1 MKLPAS
7 LSFSDVRPGVPGCV
21 GRAVVLSLL
30 ALCLSLPAFSAHA
43 QSEAEDGGPAS
54 FDEVDASGI
63 KLTAAEAARILAL
76 PVPEAADARYAALQ
90 RQYEAARLLEDQ
102 VRLIATA
109 RQLIDAGR
117 GHVGGEDW
125 ILAYLNAEFVWGSSG
140 AALEA
145 CEPFIADTRLS
156 LDTRAAVA
164 LRQTYFAAQ
173 GHDRLLM
180 NRFWSR
186 ADDLAKQAMKQATGM
201 SPFLPVNRLQV
212 RSEIE
217 RWQGESA
224 AAVATLRE
232 AVGVAR
238 LAVAATQ
245 ARSGN
250 ARSPAVLDAYN
261 RLDGSLGML
270 TYALVRQGRAQEA
283 IDVAEENLAL
293 WRAGK
298 LTDVLG
304 ARWNYRLATSLNST
318 QQYEAGLAAARL
330 SDEMLQR
337 AGSSAASHTRWL
349 ARQEVVRGLIGLKRW
364 KEADESYR
372 EFLAAMPVDLL
383 ARTRASNWRLLALL
397 AAENGRYDEAL
408 EIAERYHR
416 YRTRLYGAQHPQTQE
431 AAGVRAVVHLLR
443 GDIRQ
448 AMIDYEELFAAT
460 LDSTAGWLDLD
471 LRGVRGYVLGIAFDE
486 FMRYVAE
493 RAVKG
498 EALDAA
504 ITDRALQ
511 IADRS
516 NLSATQRALTDSTAR
531 VLATTPALRALLDE
545 EQTQRQLV
553 AALFGKLNNTLTE
566 EDRLR
571 RERSSEAFKALP
583 ESERHALGER
593 LKAVREQIPAQKDEA
608 VAARAVLSNQRE
620 AIARQFPAYADLV
633 TPATPRPEQLR
644 RLLGPGEAMLV
655 VYPAGSATLVW
666 LIGAEGHNGFSASKL
681 TRDGLTRRIVE
692 LRTMLDIAKTTPG
705 SEPALQ
711 PAMLHALYREML
723 APLEAPLRDVRSLII
738 ATNGPLASLP
748 LGALVSSPPTGRAP
762 PAWLIRQMAVT
773 QLPSPSSLLAL
784 RRVAQPKVA
793 EKALLGFGDPLFKL
807 ASSSKAKTVRP
818 TVATGKSNPMRTN
831 LTSEAARYDAEWG
844 FRYADMPPLP
854 ETRTELVAVAAALGA
869 DEKTDLVLGA
879 QATRRAVIDAD
890 LLDRRVVAFATHG
903 LMPGELPGISKPSL
917 AMAANAN
924 ERESP
929 LLELDDVLGLRLNAQ
944 WVLLSA
950 CNTAA
955 GEQGGGAMSGLV
967 RGFFFAGARSVL
979 ATHWSVE
986 SESAAALSTA
996 TLKAYANGAIS
1007 RSQSLR
1013 QAQLAM
1019 IDGQIGGGKWS
1030 HPYYW
1035 APYALFGDPAH

>member
-372 EFLAAMPVDLL
+372 EFLAAMPVDLTL

-498 EALDAA
+498 EG
-504 ITDRALQ
+504 
-511 IADRS
+511 
-516 NLSATQRALTDSTAR
+516 
-531 VLATTPALRALLDE
+531 P
-545 EQTQRQLV
+545 
-553 AALFGKLNNTLTE
+553 
-566 EDRLR
+566 
-571 RERSSEAFKALP
+571 EAFKALP

-818 TVATGKSNPMRTN
+818 TVATGKSNPMRAN

-1007 RSQSLR
+1007 RSESLR

-1035 APYALFGDPAH
+1035 APYALFGDPAY